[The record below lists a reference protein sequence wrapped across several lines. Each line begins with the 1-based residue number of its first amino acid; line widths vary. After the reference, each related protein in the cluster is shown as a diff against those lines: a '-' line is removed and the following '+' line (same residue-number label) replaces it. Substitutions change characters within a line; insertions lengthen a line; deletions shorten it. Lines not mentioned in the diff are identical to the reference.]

1 MLKKAVFLLMEE
13 LQLEAQM
20 MILYVPPWIGGLL
33 INVTMELAVGV
44 ELLFSI
50 W

>member
-13 LQLEAQM
+13 LQLEAQ